1 MTCSFFNSGE
11 ATPPRNSGP
20 CTGAEMELRR
30 GKRPAAAFDARIG
43 LRIREQRKLKG
54 MTQQQL
60 ADALQI
66 SFQQVQKYEHGTNK
80 ISVERLFQLSAVF
93 GLPLGAWVSEG
104 ENPAE
109 PLMPATEK
117 NSRQALLLLQA
128 FHAIPDEEGRALV
141 CNLARTLASGRG
153 GEQAGGAHG

>member
-1 MTCSFFNSGE
+1 MTYSFFNSGK
-11 ATPPRNSGP
+11 ATPPRNSDS

-80 ISVERLFQLSAVF
+80 ISVERLFQLSTVF
-93 GLPLGAWVSEG
+93 GLPLEAWVNEG
-104 ENPAE
+104 ETSIVAAPS
-109 PLMPATEK
+109 TDK

-141 CNLARTLASGRG
+141 CNLARTLAGVRNEQSSG
-153 GEQAGGAHG
+153 EVHG